1 VTAEGAAPAPPPE
14 TPWRRLSARML
25 LVHPVQEVVRAMPA
39 LVGLVV
45 AGSGSGQGGRW
56 ALIGVALAIAAGT
69 LRWFTTRYRV
79 TPEQVQVRR
88 GLLRRSLRA
97 VSRDRV
103 RTIDVSANPLQR
115 VLGLVRLTVGTGLAE
130 RGPRGGGVRLDGL
143 DARDATGLRDALLHD
158 RPRGAAPGADQTAPE
173 EVAAETELARLRPAW
188 LAYAPFTLSGVLTV
202 GAIGGFLINT
212 ADDLHLDPR
221 HLGIVHRAGDVLGG
235 APLVLAIVVALLA
248 VALLVAVCSTA
259 GYALAFWGY
268 RLTRHPSGTLHVT
281 RGLLS
286 TRATTIEERR
296 LRGVE
301 LTQPLLLRGAGG
313 ARCDAIATGL
323 GAGRG
328 AERGTTLFP
337 PGPRAVAARVA
348 ADVLRTTEPV
358 TVPLTPHGPRARVR
372 RFTRAL
378 SGSAVIVAAAAAGA
392 IAGIWPDT
400 VWEVALVTVPLAAAL
415 AADRARSLGH
425 AVTPT
430 ALVARAGSLVRRRAM
445 LSREGIIGITLR
457 RSFFQR
463 RAGLCTL
470 TATTAAGRQAYAVL
484 DVADD
489 EALRVCDAAVPGLL
503 DVFRG
508 ESG

>member
-1 VTAEGAAPAPPPE
+1 VSAEGAAPAPPPE
-14 TPWRRLSARML
+14 APWERLSARML
-25 LVHPVQEVVRAMPA
+25 LVHPVQEVVRALPA
-39 LVGLVV
+39 LLGLVV

-69 LRWFTTRYRV
+69 LRWFTTRYRI

-115 VLGLVRLTVGTGLAE
+115 VLGLVRLTVGTGLTE
-130 RGPRGGGVRLDGL
+130 RGPGGGGVRLDGL

-158 RPRGAAPGADQTAPE
+158 RPRAPAAGVDLTAPE
-173 EVAAETELARLRPAW
+173 AAAAEREIARLRLAW

-202 GAIGGFLINT
+202 GAIGGFLLNT

-221 HLGIVHRAGDVLGG
+221 DVGIVDDAGDALGG
-235 APLVLAIVVALLA
+235 TPLVLAIVVGLLA
-248 VALLVAVCSTA
+248 VVLLVAVCSTA

-268 RLTRHPSGTLHVT
+268 RLTRRPGGTLHVT

-286 TRATTIEERR
+286 PRATTIEERR

-301 LTQPLLLRGAGG
+301 LTQPLLLRWARG

-323 GAGRG
+323 GSGRG
-328 AERGTTLFP
+328 GERGTTLFP

-348 ADVLRTTEPV
+348 GDVLRTTDPV
-358 TVPLTPHGPRARVR
+358 TARLTPHGPRARLR
-372 RFTRAL
+372 RYTRAL
-378 SGSAVIVAAAAAGA
+378 GSSAVLVAAAATGALAGL
-392 IAGIWPDT
+392 WPDA
-400 VWEVALVTVPLAAAL
+400 VWEVALVSVPLTAGL
-415 AADRARSLGH
+415 AADRARGLGH
-425 AVTPT
+425 TVTPT
-430 ALVARAGSLVRRRAM
+430 ALVARAGSLLRRRAM
-445 LSREGIIGITLR
+445 LSREGIIGVTLR

-463 RAGLCTL
+463 RVGLCTL
-470 TATTAAGRQAYAVL
+470 TATTAAGRQAYAVT
-484 DVADD
+484 DVPDD

-503 DVFRG
+503 DVFRADD
-508 ESG
+508 

>member
-1 VTAEGAAPAPPPE
+1 MSAEGAAPAPAAE
-14 TPWRRLSARML
+14 APWRRLSARML

-39 LVGLVV
+39 LFGLVV

-158 RPRGAAPGADQTAPE
+158 RPRTATPGAGLTAPE
-173 EVAAETELARLRPAW
+173 AVAAETELARLRPAW
-188 LAYAPFTLSGVLTV
+188 LAYAPFTLSGVLTI
-202 GAIGGFLINT
+202 GAIGGFLLNA
-212 ADDLHLDPR
+212 ADDVHLDPR
-221 HLGIVHRAGDVLGG
+221 HLGVVDRAGEVLGG
-235 APLVLAIVVALLA
+235 VPLVLAIVVALLA
-248 VALLVAVCSTA
+248 VVLLVAVCSTA

-268 RLTRHPSGTLHVT
+268 RLTRNPGGTLHVT

-301 LTQPLLLRGAGG
+301 LSEPLLLRWAGG

-337 PGPRAVAARVA
+337 PGPRAAAAHVAE
-348 ADVLRTTEPV
+348 DVLRRTEPV
-358 TVPLTPHGPRARVR
+358 TVALTPHGPRARLR
-372 RFTRAL
+372 RYSRAFA
-378 SGSAVIVAAAAAGA
+378 GSAVLVAAAGTGA

-400 VWEVALVTVPLAAAL
+400 VWEGALVTVPLAAAL

-425 AVTPT
+425 AVTAT
-430 ALVARAGSLVRRRAM
+430 ALVARGGSLVRRRAM

-470 TATTAAGRQAYAVL
+470 TATTAAGRQAYAVA
-484 DVADD
+484 DVPAD

-503 DVFRG
+503 DVFRAG
-508 ESG
+508 

>member
-1 VTAEGAAPAPPPE
+1 VSAEGAAPAPPPE
-14 TPWRRLSARML
+14 EPWRRLSARML
-25 LVHPVQEVVRAMPA
+25 LVNPVQEVVRAMPA
-39 LVGLVV
+39 LLGLVV

-56 ALIGVALAIAAGT
+56 ALIGVAIAIAAGT
-69 LRWFTTRYRV
+69 LRWFTTRYRI

-130 RGPRGGGVRLDGL
+130 RGPTGGGVRLDGL
-143 DARDATGLRDALLHD
+143 DARDATGLRDELLHD
-158 RPRGAAPGADQTAPE
+158 RPRDAAAGVDPAAPEAVP
-173 EVAAETELARLRPAW
+173 AETELARLRPAW
-188 LAYAPFTLSGVLTV
+188 LLYAPFTLSGVLTV
-202 GAIGGFLINT
+202 GAIGGFLLHT

-221 HLGIVHRAGDVLGG
+221 DLGAVHDAGDALGG
-235 APLVLAIVVALLA
+235 TPLVLAIVVGLLA
-248 VALLVAVCSTA
+248 VVLLVAVCSTA

-268 RLTRHPSGTLHVT
+268 RLTRHPGGTIHVT

-301 LTQPLLLRGAGG
+301 LSQPLLLRWAGG

-323 GAGRG
+323 GTGRG
-328 AERGTTLFP
+328 AERGATLFP
-337 PGPRAVAARVA
+337 PGPRSVAARVA
-348 ADVLRTTEPV
+348 ADVLRTGVPV
-358 TVPLTPHGPRARVR
+358 TAPLTPHGPRARTR
-372 RFTRAL
+372 RYTRAL
-378 SGSAVIVAAAAAGA
+378 GASAVLVAAAAIGA
-392 IAGIWPDT
+392 IAGLWPDT
-400 VWEVALVTVPLAAAL
+400 VWEVALASVPLAAAL
-415 AADRARSLGH
+415 AADRAQSLGH

-470 TATTAAGRQAYAVL
+470 TATTAAGRQAYAVT
-484 DVADD
+484 DVPDD

-503 DVFRG
+503 DVFRA
-508 ESG
+508 S